1 MISCLHC
8 TCYLILCKVF
18 AIHSLEARKR
28 SPDTLHIQDNAFRT
42 LQELDA
48 GGLGISDHY
57 HHRTIHLFI
66 IKFSA
71 PNWNSSYGV
80 FSHQLFGT
88 MAPKK
93 IAKVAGKHAADVGP
107 PMDSMHSLVH
117 GQESLKT
124 FYTIPPT
131 THTIL

>member
-1 MISCLHC
+1 M
-8 TCYLILCKVF
+8 F

-48 GGLGISDHY
+48 GGLGISDYY
-57 HHRTIHLFI
+57 HHRTIHLFT

-71 PNWNSSYGV
+71 PNCNSSYGV
-80 FSHQLFGT
+80 FSNQLFGT
-88 MAPKK
+88 MTMEPKK
-93 IAKVAGKHAADVGP
+93 IAKVEEKHAADVGS

>member
-1 MISCLHC
+1 M
-8 TCYLILCKVF
+8 F
-18 AIHSLEARKR
+18 AIHSLESRKR

-48 GGLGISDHY
+48 GGLGISDHH

-71 PNWNSSYGV
+71 PTRSSSYGV

-88 MAPKK
+88 MAPKN
-93 IAKVAGKHAADVGP
+93 IAKVEGKHDADVGP
-107 PMDSMHSLVH
+107 PMDSMHSLDH

>member
-1 MISCLHC
+1 M
-8 TCYLILCKVF
+8 F
-18 AIHSLEARKR
+18 AIHSLESRKR

-66 IKFSA
+66 IEFSA

-80 FSHQLFGT
+80 FSHQRNMSIGT
-88 MAPKK
+88 MAPNK
-93 IAKVAGKHAADVGP
+93 IAKVEAKHDADAGP